1 MYLLFL
7 PKIWAYTIVAS
18 FAFCKMK
25 YLRNIEHIPISGFSV
40 YFSFEFSTPILHLE
54 KVASTLKSIFTS
66 LCYFEKQVVLAG
78 LSNFVYNKICFMV
91 VLVIQVE
98 SFKFITALQLLRF
111 CLSVGTGR
119 QRKFTKFYVLPLY
132 CSFVWVSIH
141 DIGNSQHFMCCQFT
155 VTCTW

>member
-1 MYLLFL
+1 
-7 PKIWAYTIVAS
+7 
-18 FAFCKMK
+18 MK

-78 LSNFVYNKICFMV
+78 LSNFVYNKICFIV

-98 SFKFITALQLLRF
+98 SFKFITALQLLQF
-111 CLSVGTGR
+111 CLSVYPR
-119 QRKFTKFYVLPLY
+119 HRKFTTFYVLPIYCNLY
-132 CSFVWVSIH
+132 IVIV
-141 DIGNSQHFMCCQFT
+141 NSK
-155 VTCTW
+155 